1 MEFQGIPRNFNQF
14 KWVNMSLCSLM
25 MKVFKKDHCQ
35 LTYKPG
41 SQDAIT
47 TKNEMIYNLL
57 YLYVLRLKIR
67 LDRHLFLRVRCL
79 VVIYK
84 IFCEKNFKIGVF
96 LTSKIQFYY
105 FLQSRQGSATVTTV
119 VQTDSALHWREYK
132 KWILLVRKTP
142 ILKIFSQ
149 NILYLCV
156 EHYFGT
162 ENFIR
167 KYGTS

>member
-1 MEFQGIPRNFNQF
+1 M
-14 KWVNMSLCSLM
+14 
-25 MKVFKKDHCQ
+25 
-35 LTYKPG
+35 
-41 SQDAIT
+41 
-47 TKNEMIYNLL
+47 
-57 YLYVLRLKIR
+57 
-67 LDRHLFLRVRCL
+67 
-79 VVIYK
+79 
-84 IFCEKNFKIGVF
+84 FCEKIFKIGVF

-105 FLQSRQGSATVTTV
+105 FLQCRQGSATVTTV
-119 VQTDSALHWREYK
+119 VQTDSALHWRESK
-132 KWILLVRKTP
+132 NWILLVRKTL